1 MDYKNETMIDKKKLI
16 DYIRYK
22 SKQTNL
28 LDLKVIE
35 GVKKFIEK
43 SSHDDFYSK
52 ELLARLERDRNE
64 HLKYYNHGE
73 AVFEVLA
80 GLVIWVCERIYYIDL
95 KKCVFNTLENWHNP
109 FASRDTINQKH
120 FIDLIINQY
129 FTTNYWLKVVEIEKK
144 FLINRID
151 EKHNDRRKVLEAI
164 ELLKQ
169 FSDNENLHYEL
180 NKLKNQKIETRLTEP
195 IIYKSAFFLFTK
207 YANEDLG
214 LALTTK
220 AKDLA
225 NYLLS
230 VLFDRKINY
239 RPSDRIEYLPC
250 KNAGFHYYK

>member
-1 MDYKNETMIDKKKLI
+1 MDYKDLDQTKKLI
-16 DYIRYK
+16 NYIRYK
-22 SKQTNL
+22 SEQTNL

-35 GVKKFIEK
+35 GVKKFIKK

-64 HLKYYNHGE
+64 QLKYSKNGE
-73 AVFEVLA
+73 EFFEKIADRL
-80 GLVIWVCERIYYIDL
+80 IWVCDTNADFKIW
-95 KKCVFNTLENWHNP
+95 VFNTLENGHNS
-109 FASRDTINQKH
+109 FAGGDIIEQKH
-120 FIDLIINQY
+120 FIDLIIHQC
-129 FTTNYWLKVVEIEKK
+129 FSISYWLKVVEIEKK
-144 FLINRID
+144 FLINRTD

-195 IIYKSAFFLFTK
+195 IIYKSAFFIFAK

-230 VLFDRKINY
+230 ALFDRTINY
-239 RPSDRIEYLPC
+239 RPSDRIEYLPY
-250 KNAGFHYYK
+250 KNVGFYYYK